1 MVGDTDGRSWMKSRR
16 RIPPEVVYSRSS
28 FDTAI
33 PPDVPTAEGV
43 VRSLLPRF
51 WKLRLR
57 EVREQ
62 GRWRASSRGLLSG
75 MDSIAS
81 SPGRALV
88 GLAEGLALLQMP
100 KLFAAAGWSV
110 LRREVD
116 EVELLVVAS
125 PTGDR
130 WAVTIGDP
138 MDDGMHRVTRG
149 MIEDVELPMR
159 FAMIPPSATLT
170 HRELID
176 ALTTCESTSAAPEEG
191 GL

>member
-1 MVGDTDGRSWMKSRR
+1 
-16 RIPPEVVYSRSS
+16 
-28 FDTAI
+28 
-33 PPDVPTAEGV
+33 
-43 VRSLLPRF
+43 
-51 WKLRLR
+51 
-57 EVREQ
+57 
-62 GRWRASSRGLLSG
+62 

-138 MDDGMHRVTRG
+138 KDESMHRAMRG
-149 MIEDVELPMR
+149 TIEDVELPMR
-159 FAMIPPSATLT
+159 FAMISPLATLS
-170 HRELID
+170 HGELID
-176 ALTTCESTSAAPEEG
+176 ALTAGESTSVAPEYG